1 MAITLIDGALGV
13 LGEQAAT
20 LAAACNSDSKDQ
32 TGSPGTTGLAVKGE
46 VSPSGSTDCTFGPE
60 EELVDAGK
68 LVVAGAAVVDVV
80 DVVAVTTGLVACF
93 GIFVGHSFW
102 RCSSLPQIRHF
113 LARSGLLKAFQS

>member
-1 MAITLIDGALGV
+1 MAITLIDGASGA

-20 LAAACNSDSKDQ
+20 LAAACTSDSKDQ
-32 TGSPGTTGLAVKGE
+32 TGSPGTTGFTLTGE

-60 EELVDAGK
+60 EELVGTGT
-68 LVVAGAAVVDVV
+68 LVVADVAVVDVV
-80 DVVAVTTGLVACF
+80 DVVVVPAGLVACF
-93 GIFVGHSFW
+93 SVFVGHSFW